1 MRGFWVCVCVPVL
14 CLAALHSAR
23 SAGFDCSKA
32 STDAE
37 KLICSDQQLSA
48 LDGRLTEAWRQ
59 ALKKSSDKEALKKD
73 QQEWIKTGRDVCPDV
88 PCMQQAY
95 EARIAVLNAGP
106 AAPKTE
112 SPAPKKE
119 EDPTPPG
126 MLDEANKQ
134 FTFQKQ
140 PINPLA
146 LKELYP
152 WLADR
157 LPGPVAVDV
166 AGTAANTNRYLAEVT
181 VDARGFVCAVWTEGT
196 EKLSFYY
203 KRLGTLATGAHVLET
218 WNSGGGTLVSTDLL
232 LVKFMTD
239 TEYTDNAGGSP
250 VRERLLMMR
259 VGAYTLGDRYKGTV
273 EVRPNEIVI
282 GAGGERKKP
291 ETIRF
296 R

>member
-1 MRGFWVCVCVPVL
+1 MRGIRVCICVSAF
-14 CLAALHSAR
+14 CLMAMNSVQG
-23 SAGFDCSKA
+23 AGFDCSKA

-37 KLICSDQQLSA
+37 KLICSDQNLSA

-59 ALKKSSDKEALKKD
+59 ALKKSSDKETLRKA

-88 PCMQQAY
+88 PCMQKAY
-95 EARIAVLNAGP
+95 EERIAVLQDGP
-106 AAPKTE
+106 AAPKME
-112 SPAPKKE
+112 SPAPIKE
-119 EDPTPPG
+119 ENPPPQG
-126 MLDEANKQ
+126 ILDEANKQ

-146 LKELYP
+146 VKELYP

-166 AGTAANTNRYLAEVT
+166 AGTAANTNRYLAEGS

-196 EKLSFYY
+196 EKLNFYY

-259 VGAYTLGDRYKGTV
+259 VGAYSLGDRYKGTV